1 MAFTYEQ
8 MMNFP
13 IPVVEQTLTPDDCMV
28 YALSIGVGA
37 DPLDERQLKFVYEDD
52 LMAIP
57 TIGNVLAY
65 PGFWVKDPATGVDWA
80 KVLHGEQSIT
90 IHQPIPTNA
99 TLVGT
104 SRVTGINDKGP
115 EKGAF
120 MYSERVVVDKATG
133 ERVCALEQTSVLRG
147 NGGCG
152 GNDSAPRVLPRP
164 PERAPDAVCEL
175 DVLPQAALIYRLN
188 GDRNPLHADPKVAA
202 SAGFKQ
208 PILHGLCTLA
218 VAGHAILKTLCDYD
232 PTRLEQMALR
242 FTSPVYPGERLRTEM
257 WREDGSV
264 AFRTT
269 AVERDI
275 VVLGN
280 GQATVR

>member
-1 MAFTYEQ
+1 MAFTYDQ
-8 MMNFP
+8 MMSYQVP
-13 IPVVEQTLTPDDCMV
+13 TVEQTLTPDDCIL

-37 DPLDERQLKFVYEDD
+37 DPTDERQLRFVYEDD
-52 LMAIP
+52 LVALPMIA
-57 TIGNVLAY
+57 NVLAY

-80 KVLHGEQSIT
+80 KVLHGEQALT
-90 IHQPIPTNA
+90 IHKPIPTSA

-104 SRVTGINDKGP
+104 TTVKGIADKG

-133 ERVCALEQTSVLRG
+133 EKLCTLEQTSVMRG

-152 GNDSAPRVLPRP
+152 GEDAPPRVLPKP
-164 PERAPDAVCEL
+164 PMREPDEVCEL
-175 DVLPQAALIYRLN
+175 PVLPQAALIYRLN

-218 VAGHAILKTLCDYD
+218 VAGHALLRTLCGYD
-232 PTRLEQMALR
+232 PTRLTHMALR
-242 FTSPVYPGERLRTEM
+242 FTSPVYPGETLRTEM
-257 WREDGSV
+257 WREDGSI
-264 AFRTT
+264 AFRTKV
-269 AVERDI
+269 VERDV

-280 GQATVR
+280 GVAEVA